1 MKNKVNRSKL
11 FSALAVLIIMVT
23 AGGMGYIGGYYAATG
38 IFPQFFS
45 VSESI
50 APPSELTTVTASE
63 VEDTLAPLRDKDYGE
78 GYNCVDYAWEAM
90 RLLRWQGQASVI
102 VKLDLD
108 PDPDHAILLVPT
120 EDEGWVFIE
129 PQTASIVY
137 PTVGG
142 HYQIYQTI
150 KAIDIMVLEW
160 IPYDAY
166 TGGLNDDS

>member
-1 MKNKVNRSKL
+1 MRINRSKL
-11 FSALAVLIIMVT
+11 WSALAVLIIMVT
-23 AGGMGYIGGYYAATG
+23 AGGLGYFGGYYAATG
-38 IFPQFFS
+38 IFPQLFS

-120 EDEGWVFIE
+120 EDKGWVFIE
-129 PQTASIVY
+129 PQTASEVF

-150 KAIDIMVLEW
+150 KAIDVMVLEW

-166 TGGLNDDS
+166 IGGLK